1 MYTTFRTTE
10 NVWCIVHT
18 NSTHLVY
25 VTQAAF
31 FRQVIATRSVKDQQ
45 AASSHVGSGA
55 QQEAGATVSKQGQH
69 QDGGTASKRQQPEG
83 RWNQADLDSMLAES
97 LQYAK
102 ADVKRFVQETQ
113 RAGWNVHP
121 IMLSSYERSTFT
133 PV

>member
-1 MYTTFRTTE
+1 M
-10 NVWCIVHT
+10 VHKFHT
-18 NSTHLVY
+18 PCLRM
-25 VTQAAF
+25 QAAF
-31 FRQVIATRSVKDQQ
+31 FRQVIATRSTKDQQ

-55 QQEAGATVSKQGQH
+55 QQQAGATASKQRQH
-69 QDGGTASKRQQPEG
+69 QDGGVSSKGQQPEG
-83 RWNQADLDSMLAES
+83 RWSKADLDSMLAES